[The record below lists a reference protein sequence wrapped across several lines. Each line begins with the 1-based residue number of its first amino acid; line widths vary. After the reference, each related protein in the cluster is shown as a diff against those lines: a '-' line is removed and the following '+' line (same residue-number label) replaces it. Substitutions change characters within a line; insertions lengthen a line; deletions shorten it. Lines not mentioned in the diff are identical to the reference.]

1 MGEMMK
7 NRKVNWVR
15 AGAFWIAIAVTPL
28 ATAAV
33 NVELELDNKDNPQAL
48 VVTKN
53 SAQCQD
59 EPLDCIEVKRGTK
72 PNMSFE
78 LKNACNGVSY
88 KLTKFRIRGASE
100 QWPTSQNPMNADV
113 AKDFCADRN
122 TGYVDFRYCN
132 NDLKDGK
139 MKLKNFNNKVAD
151 VYYEVTAASCSNSS
165 KEIKLDPLI
174 RNKG

>member
-1 MGEMMK
+1 MMK

-15 AGAFWIAIAVTPL
+15 AGAFWIAVAVTPL

-53 SAQCQD
+53 NAQC
-59 EPLDCIEVKRGTK
+59 PGGPIDCIVVKKGTK
-72 PNMSFE
+72 PHMFFA
-78 LKNACNGVSY
+78 LKKACNGVNY
-88 KLTKFRIRGASE
+88 KLTKFRITQTNK
-100 QWPTSQNPMNADV
+100 QWPTSQNPMDVNV

-139 MKLKNFNNKVAD
+139 MKLKNFNQKKAEI
-151 VYYEVTAASCSNSS
+151 YYEVTAASCSNPN
-165 KEIKLDPLI
+165 KKIKLDPLI